1 LTRKQYLARQAATLL
16 RFAQTIKDDSMAA
29 GLVKKA
35 ADLKEQIDVSTRD
48 RSAQAPDVEPRN

>member
-16 RFAQTIKDDSMAA
+16 RFAQTIKDESTAA

-35 ADLKEQIDVSTRD
+35 ADLKEQIDASTRD

>member
-1 LTRKQYLARQAATLL
+1 M

>member
-1 LTRKQYLARQAATLL
+1 M
-16 RFAQTIKDDSMAA
+16 RFAQTIKDESTAA